1 MSYHPLSGWRIN
13 LLRLAYAPLVL
24 GLAVFQLPLLAEIG
38 TDRDI
43 MHGIV
48 VCMLSALCLLSIVGL
63 FRPIAML
70 PLLMFEIA
78 WKALWLVFVALPA
91 WRAGPVPPA
100 IAENLFAVA
109 LVVPIIA
116 LVPWDFVFRRL
127 ARSSRRKAQART
139 PKQPHSNTRE
149 GDRA

>member
-1 MSYHPLSGWRIN
+1 MSEHQLSRRRIN

-24 GLAVFQLPLLAEIG
+24 GLAIFQLPLLGEIG
-38 TDRDI
+38 ADRDI

-78 WKALWLVFVALPA
+78 WKALWLVFVALPG
-91 WRAGPVPPA
+91 WRAGPMPSA
-100 IAENLFAVA
+100 ITENLFAVA
-109 LVVPIIA
+109 LVVPIVA
-116 LVPWDFVFRRL
+116 LIPWDFVFSKL
-127 ARSSRRKAQART
+127 ARPNRRNA
-139 PKQPHSNTRE
+139 
-149 GDRA
+149 